1 LGLRE
6 VVTTAGL
13 LNQRAAGRVRVAS
26 EPASGLALPLHRGE
40 RAILGDGLSSRS
52 WTNIEQ
58 ALVTVP
64 PADQVRRRSVRPD
77 DLDDLAATILLALM
91 TAFDGQL
98 VPYLRLHEC
107 LLAAVMSSTWN
118 ATAAGSEHG

>member
-1 LGLRE
+1 
-6 VVTTAGL
+6 VTTAGL
-13 LNQRAAGRVRVAS
+13 LNQQAAGRVRVAS
-26 EPASGLALPLHRGE
+26 EPASELALPLHCGE
-40 RAILGDGLSSRS
+40 RAILGGGLSSRS
-52 WTNIEQ
+52 WANIEQ

-77 DLDDLAATILLALM
+77 DLDDLAATIFLALM

-107 LLAAVMSSTWN
+107 LLAAVMSSAWN